1 MTICGAVL
9 KSFGLNTYTH
19 LNKINITRPKNYSV
33 INIIALNVENFEGK
47 YDYAKK
53 HLLFSSIN
61 NVNIV
66 LHVSAQARY

>member
-1 MTICGAVL
+1 MHMVL
-9 KSFGLNTYTH
+9 MQHDYLWCSAEIIRIKHTYTH

-53 HLLFSSIN
+53 TF
-61 NVNIV
+61 
-66 LHVSAQARY
+66 AF